1 MTAPTSLLQQQVPD
15 VWIRAAVKPDGFE
28 YYEMLLVYVD
38 DISVIAFDP
47 KLTMDAIGKLYRLK
61 EGLVG
66 PPEQYFGA
74 KLSVSSCPKGLWR
87 GVSVRTNMSIMRW
100 QRSRQ
105 LWRVKE

>member
-1 MTAPTSLLQQQVPD
+1 
-15 VWIRAAVKPDGFE
+15 
-28 YYEMLLVYVD
+28 VYVD

-66 PPEQYFGA
+66 P
-74 KLSVSSCPKGLWR
+74 KLSVSSCPMGLWR
-87 GVSVRTNMSIMRW
+87 GVSVRTNMSMMRW